1 MRVQTTNHKQIKYV
15 PPPNHKLTP
24 EEQAKAERMREK
36 LMPAFTDLK
45 SGESLNLEFYDGSR
59 FILQGDESAKP
70 KSFSGIKQFLTAA
83 TQELQVAIAAG
94 PSLAVTALGEGV
106 KPVILNGVPWDV
118 SSNVDQ
124 WYAPAV
130 RGISVLLSMQKFIEG
145 YKANQAKK
153 DAGIQ
158 LTSIDH
164 ISTAANGLHMV
175 TSAVGLLGALGSAIP
190 ALAPLGRTGVG
201 IGIAGDVG
209 AFAVNW
215 MQYANERRR
224 IKTDDLK

>member
-1 MRVQTTNHKQIKYV
+1 MRVQTTKQNQIKYV
-15 PPPNHKLTP
+15 PPPNRKLTP
-24 EEQAKAERMREK
+24 EEEARRDRIREK
-36 LMPAFTDLK
+36 LVPAFTDLK
-45 SGESLNLEFYDGSR
+45 DGETLNLEFYDGSK
-59 FILQGDESAKP
+59 FILEGTEAAKP
-70 KSFSGIKQFLTAA
+70 KSLSGIKAFLTAA
-83 TQELQVAIAAG
+83 TQEIQVAVASG

-118 SSNVDQ
+118 TSNVEQ
-124 WYAPAV
+124 WYTPAV

-145 YKANQAKK
+145 WKANQVKK

-158 LTSIDH
+158 LTTIDH

-175 TSAVGLLGALGSAIP
+175 TSAVGLLGALGTAIP

-224 IKTDDLK
+224 IKLDNG